1 MVTYT
6 ITAALQAGLST
17 LLEYLSAHVLT
28 CLIPAFF
35 IAGAIAA
42 LLHKETVLKYFG
54 ADAPKWLCYSVA
66 ATSGT
71 ILAVCSCT
79 ILPMFAGIQKRGAGI
94 GPATA
99 FLFSGPAI
107 NLMAI
112 ILTAR
117 VLGLD
122 LGIARA
128 VAAVSMAVVIG
139 LIMAAI
145 FQKSEKR
152 CESSPAPAFPVDSN
166 LEVMNRPSY
175 TTGLFMAVLV
185 AILLVATSGVLELLP
200 KAIIVG
206 ALVLTAAFLMK
217 SYYQPEEQEAFL
229 SETWWL
235 TKKIFPLLV
244 VGTFITGII
253 GYFLPVEW
261 IRTIFGTSSFL
272 SCLLA
277 SAIGSL
283 LYMPT
288 LLEVPIVGTLFGYST
303 GVTAAGPALSL
314 LLAGPSL
321 SLPSMIVIT
330 RIMGLKKAG
339 VYIVLVVLI
348 STLAGVIYGAI
359 V

>member
-1 MVTYT
+1 
-6 ITAALQAGLST
+6 
-17 LLEYLSAHVLT
+17 
-28 CLIPAFF
+28 
-35 IAGAIAA
+35 
-42 LLHKETVLKYFG
+42 
-54 ADAPKWLCYSVA
+54 
-66 ATSGT
+66 
-71 ILAVCSCT
+71 
-79 ILPMFAGIQKRGAGI
+79 MFAGIQKRGAGI

-145 FQKSEKR
+145 FQKSEKK
-152 CESSPAPAFPVDSN
+152 CESSPAPSFSVDSDPGAKS
-166 LEVMNRPSY
+166 RPGY
-175 TTGLFMAVLV
+175 ITGLFMAILV
-185 AILLVATSGVLELLP
+185 AILLVATSSLFELLP
-200 KAIIVG
+200 KALIVG
-206 ALVLTAAFLMK
+206 ALILMAAFLMK
-217 SYYQPEEQEAFL
+217 SYYQPEEREAFL

-261 IRTIFGTSSFL
+261 VRTIFGTSSFFA
-272 SCLLA
+272 CLLA
-277 SAIGSL
+277 SVIGSL

-330 RIMGLKKAG
+330 RVIGLKKAG
-339 VYIVLVVLI
+339 VYIALVVLI
-348 STLAGVIYGAI
+348 STLAGMIYGAI